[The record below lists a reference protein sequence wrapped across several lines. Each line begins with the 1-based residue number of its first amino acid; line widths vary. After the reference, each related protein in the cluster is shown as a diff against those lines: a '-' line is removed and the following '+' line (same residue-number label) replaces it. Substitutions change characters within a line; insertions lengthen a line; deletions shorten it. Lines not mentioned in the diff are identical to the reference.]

1 MSLTVTEELRRVF
14 DLASLRKEARA
25 LRSPRQW
32 GERQAIQARCDKARD
47 REKDLYAAR
56 YDSRVERIRRRLIDE
71 AGRKGFDLKPA
82 WSGNDRFDAAA
93 TLRQAQREVREGHH
107 KRISRIDDY
116 ESQKL
121 RELVMRSMREN
132 NLRGKPREEFGRA
145 TDRRTGIERRGK
157 RSRSMER

>member
-14 DLASLRKEARA
+14 DLASLRKGARA
-25 LRSPRQW
+25 LKSPRQW
-32 GERQAIQARCDKARD
+32 GERQAIQSRCDKARD
-47 REKDLYAAR
+47 REKDLYSSR
-56 YDSRVERIRRRLIDE
+56 YDSRVELIRRRLIDE
-71 AGRKGFDLKPA
+71 AARKGFDLKPA
-82 WSGNDRFDAAA
+82 WAGNDRFDAAA
-93 TLRQAQREVREGHH
+93 TLRQAQREVREAHH

-116 ESQKL
+116 ESRKL
-121 RELVMRSMREN
+121 RDLVIRSMREN